1 MRTHLLFSSLP
12 ALFVLLLAA
21 CSGSGTGGQGAQA
34 LPPLVVTVDRGPEA
48 LTASGQTAANI
59 LYATITLCTPG
70 STTECQDIDHVQ
82 VDTGSTGLRL
92 AHEALS
98 GTATPRAVLDPRTG
112 MPLLQCAV
120 FADGYTWGS
129 VVRADVVI
137 AGRRTSG
144 MSLGIIAD
152 PAAGPAPD
160 TCSGGSGPDQGT
172 VAALAAN
179 GILGVGVFLEDCGS
193 FCTTDVPSGGA
204 APYYVCSGTGGG
216 SSSCTPTTVALT
228 DQISNPL
235 GLLAS
240 DNNGLQIQLQ
250 GAAAPGVTSVSGT
263 LVFGLGTSDANQ
275 LGPATLLALNA
286 DDGTLTTTYGG
297 RSFDQSVIDSGSS
310 AYYFP
315 DSSIPTCP
323 QGAPGEGFY
332 CPSTAIPAMATL
344 AGGNGA
350 QSSVS
355 FTIANA
361 DTLFREGPS
370 DTAFP
375 DLAGPL
381 PGSGLTAQTFDW
393 GLPFHFGRPVSVL
406 FERRSLGATTGPA
419 IGF

>member
-1 MRTHLLFSSLP
+1 MRTLPFSLRP
-12 ALFVLLLAA
+12 ALTVLVLAA
-21 CSGSGTGGQGAQA
+21 CSGSGTGGQNAQA
-34 LPPLVVTVDRGPEA
+34 LPPLTVTVDRGPEA
-48 LTASGQTAANI
+48 LTASGQIAANV
-59 LYATITLCTPG
+59 LYATVTICTPG
-70 STTECQDIDHVQ
+70 STTQCQDVDHVQ

-98 GTATPRAVLDPRTG
+98 GTAVPTPVLDPRTG
-112 MPLLQCAV
+112 LPLFQCAV

-129 VVRADVVI
+129 VVSADVVI
-137 AGRRTSG
+137 AGRRISG
-144 MSLGIIAD
+144 LSVGIIAD
-152 PAAGPAPD
+152 PAAGTAPD
-160 TCSGGSGPDQGT
+160 ACSGGNGPDEGT
-172 VAALAAN
+172 VAALGAN

-204 APYYVCSGTGGG
+204 APYYVCSTAG
-216 SSSCTPTTVALT
+216 STSSCTPTTVALAS
-228 DQISNPL
+228 QIANPL

-240 DNNGLQIQLQ
+240 DNNGLQLRLP
-250 GAAAPGVTSVSGT
+250 APSAPGAPTVSGT
-263 LVFGLGTSDANQ
+263 LLFGLGTSDANQ

-310 AYYFP
+310 AYFFP
-315 DSSIPTCP
+315 DPSIPACP
-323 QGAPGEGFY
+323 QGDPGDGFY
-332 CPSTAIPAMATL
+332 CPTSAIPASATL

-361 DTLFREGPS
+361 DALFREGSS

-381 PGSGLTAQTFDW
+381 PGSGPTAQTFDW

-406 FERRSLGATTGPA
+406 FERRSLGTTTGPA
-419 IGF
+419 MGF